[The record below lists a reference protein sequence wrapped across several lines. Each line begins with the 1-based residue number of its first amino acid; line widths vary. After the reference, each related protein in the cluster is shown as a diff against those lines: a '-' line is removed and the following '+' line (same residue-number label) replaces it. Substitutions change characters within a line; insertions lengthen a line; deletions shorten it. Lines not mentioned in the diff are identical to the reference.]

1 MNFLECVISF
11 VLTFSNLYG
20 YYKCSKEQN
29 KKIRDYLSKQS
40 QKGITN
46 IISSM
51 TNK

>member
-29 KKIRDYLSKQS
+29 KKIRDYLGKQS
-40 QKGITN
+40 QKGISN
-46 IISSM
+46 IIR
-51 TNK
+51 TITKK